1 MKMNLPNKI
10 TCFRIILVPF
20 LVFFL
25 LNGDNRYSSPL
36 SLALFILA
44 SVSDF
49 LDGHIARKY
58 DMVTDLG
65 IFLDPI
71 ADKILVISTMI
82 CFIPIGACHPAVVII
97 VVSREFIISSLRCL
111 AASKSVV
118 IAAGKSG
125 KIKTVFQMV
134 SIISILLLQSID
146 SIIENDIPINTISN
160 ILMWLTVVPTVISC
174 IEYIVRNRDVI
185 SN

>member
-1 MKMNLPNKI
+1 MYNIPNLL
-10 TCFRIILVPF
+10 TLSRIIVIPAIF
-20 LVFFL
+20 LMV
-25 LNGDNRYSSPL
+25 YIHS
-36 SLALFILA
+36 AVWQVIAAVLFIIASITDYFDGYLA
-44 SVSDF
+44 RRMGETS
-49 LDGHIARKY
+49 A
-58 DMVTDLG
+58 LG
-65 IFLDPI
+65 RLLDPI

-82 CFIPIGACHPAVVII
+82 CFIPIGACRPAVVII

-125 KIKTVFQMV
+125 KIKTAFQMV

-146 SIIENDIPINTISN
+146 SIIENAIPINTISN